1 LQSLHF
7 SREVGYGR
15 TVSSAPDI
23 EPDDDPGSAA
33 DAGIAA
39 DAGSGPA
46 PGGDPGSAAPRG
58 PQLVPEC
65 GLRERK
71 KRQARA
77 DMHRAALEL
86 VGEHGLDSVTVEM
99 IAERA
104 GISPRTFFNHWAS
117 KESAVL
123 GLPLLGPDE
132 SWRALLTVSPEA
144 TPEQALREVLR
155 QIMRTA
161 DTDLGLRELK
171 KRVLHREPSLHAVSA
186 GRTAHMQSALIA
198 AFERR
203 VRFGPLTQE
212 QAEELVGEDVGTL
225 AGGRAA
231 EDPQLY
237 ERAVIAVQLAFAVSR
252 SAFSLSMARG
262 TTVLEEFDHVSHV
275 VGTGR
280 IAN

>member
-1 LQSLHF
+1 M
-7 SREVGYGR
+7 
-15 TVSSAPDI
+15 SSAPDT
-23 EPDDDPGSAA
+23 EPGTSTGS
-33 DAGIAA
+33 IP
-39 DAGSGPA
+39 SGDLQRSPELA
-46 PGGDPGSAAPRG
+46 
-58 PQLVPEC
+58 PEC

-86 VGEHGLDSVTVEM
+86 VAEHGLDSVTVEM

-123 GLPLLGPDE
+123 GLPVLGPDE
-132 SWRALLTVSPEA
+132 SWRALLTVSPGA

-155 QIMRTA
+155 QIIRTA
-161 DTDLGLRELK
+161 DADLGLRELK

-203 VRFGPLTQE
+203 VRVGPLTQE
-212 QAEELVGEDVGTL
+212 QAEELIGEDVETF
-225 AGGRAA
+225 AGGAA

-237 ERAVIAVQLAFAVSR
+237 ERAVIAVQLGFAVSR

-275 VGTGR
+275 VGTRR
-280 IAN
+280 ITS

>member
-1 LQSLHF
+1 M
-7 SREVGYGR
+7 GYGR
-15 TVSSAPDI
+15 SVSSAPDT
-23 EPDDDPGSAA
+23 EPGTSTGS
-33 DAGIAA
+33 IP
-39 DAGSGPA
+39 S
-46 PGGDPGSAAPRG
+46 GDPRRG
-58 PQLVPEC
+58 PELAPEC

-86 VGEHGLDSVTVEM
+86 VAEHGLDSVTVEM

-123 GLPLLGPDE
+123 GLPVLGPDE

-155 QIMRTA
+155 QIIRTA
-161 DTDLGLRELK
+161 DADLGLRELK

-203 VRFGPLTQE
+203 VRVGPLTQE
-212 QAEELVGEDVGTL
+212 QAEELIGEDVETF
-225 AGGRAA
+225 AGGAA

-237 ERAVIAVQLAFAVSR
+237 ERAVIAVQLGFAVSR

-275 VGTGR
+275 VGTRR
-280 IAN
+280 IAS